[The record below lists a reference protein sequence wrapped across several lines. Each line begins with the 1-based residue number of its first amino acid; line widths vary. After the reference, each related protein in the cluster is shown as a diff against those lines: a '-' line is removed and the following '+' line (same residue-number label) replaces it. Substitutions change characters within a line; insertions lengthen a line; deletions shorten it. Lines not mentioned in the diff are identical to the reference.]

1 MNRVLGL
8 SLAALLAVGVLVAIV
23 ASYVL
28 GHHTP
33 AASLV
38 TVRGVI
44 GSEKQPYFQ
53 DPDVIKVF
61 HDHGY
66 DVQVDVAGSRQIAT
80 TVDLSKYDFAF
91 PAGVPQANKIKA
103 DHKAKATY
111 SPFYTPM
118 AIASFKTIADLLTQA
133 GVVSNQ
139 GGAYLLDVNAYL
151 KLVAANK
158 RWTDLPA
165 NTTYPAGKS
174 ILITSTDVRTSNS
187 AAMYLALASYV
198 ANGNNVVQDAQQANN
213 VLPVVSPLFLRQG
226 LTETSS
232 EVPFND
238 YLSIGIGK
246 SPMVMIYEAQFVAR
260 ETAKDGSITAQNV
273 LLYPSPTVLS
283 KHTLVP
289 LTPHGDAIGQLL
301 LNDSQLQKLA
311 VKYGFRTSDPTAFK
325 NYLDSKQVPQ
335 PPQLI
340 NVIEPPAFDPLEAM
354 ISGIEKQMNLLKT
367 QGG

>member
-1 MNRVLGL
+1 VT
-8 SLAALLAVGVLVAIV
+8 SQGV
-23 ASYVL
+23 
-28 GHHTP
+28 
-33 AASLV
+33 
-38 TVRGVI
+38 
-44 GSEKQPYFQ
+44 
-53 DPDVIKVF
+53 
-61 HDHGY
+61 
-66 DVQVDVAGSRQIAT
+66 
-80 TVDLSKYDFAF
+80 AF
-91 PAGVPQANKIKA
+91 
-103 DHKAKATY
+103 
-111 SPFYTPM
+111 
-118 AIASFKTIADLLTQA
+118 
-133 GVVSNQ
+133 
-139 GGAYLLDVNAYL
+139 LLDVNKYL
-151 KLVAANK
+151 DLVAKNK
-158 RWTDLPA
+158 RWTDLPN

-187 AAMYLALASYV
+187 AAMYLAIASYV
-198 ANGNNVVQDAQQANN
+198 ANANNVVQDPQQAQT
-213 VLPVVSPLFLRQG
+213 VLPIVSPLFLRQG

-273 LLYPSPTVLS
+273 LMYPSPTVLS

-301 LNDSQLQKLA
+301 LNDPQLQKLA
-311 VKYGFRTSDPTAFK
+311 VKYGFRTSDPAAFK

-340 NVIEPPAFDPLEAM
+340 NVIEPPAYDPLEAM
-354 ISGIEKQMNLLKT
+354 ISGIEKEMNLLKT

>member
-53 DPDVIKVF
+53 DPGVIKVF

-118 AIASFKTIADLLTQA
+118 AIASFKSIADLLTQA
-133 GVVSNQ
+133 GVVSNT
-139 GGAYLLDVNAYL
+139 GGTYQLDVSKYL
-151 KLVAANK
+151 ILVAANK
-158 RWTDLPA
+158 RWTDLPS

-198 ANGNNVVQDAQQANN
+198 ANGNNVVQDVQQARN

-273 LLYPSPTVLS
+273 LMYPSPTVLS

-301 LNDSQLQKLA
+301 LNDPQLQKLA

-340 NVIEPPAFDPLEAM
+340 NVIEPPAYDPLEAM
-354 ISGIEKQMNLLKT
+354 ISGIETEMNLQKT